1 MRFGLIMSEAFTGLR
16 RNLSMVVSVVLVT
29 FVSLTFVGAA
39 ILMQMQIGTMR
50 DFWVERAQVAVYM
63 CTTISTPATCSNGEA
78 TPEQV
83 EEVRAKLEG
92 SALAPL
98 IRELTFLD
106 HQQAY
111 DELLQI
117 AGEENASVIT
127 ADQVNETF
135 RITLV
140 DPEQS
145 DVIIEAFS
153 GMQGVELV
161 NDQMQ
166 YLDPLFSALT
176 IATYIAVGIAVLMLI
191 AAVLLIAT
199 TIRLSAYAR
208 RRELGIMR
216 LVGASNRFI
225 QTPFILEG
233 VFAALARVDP
243 RERRRHRRGAFRR
256 RPVSAQPR
264 RLRDDVGRHRRR
276 VARGAGPD
284 PGRCGAG
291 RAVRR
296 LRDPE
301 MAAGVR
307 SRVLAGVD

>member
-1 MRFGLIMSEAFTGLR
+1 MRAGLILSEAFSGLR

-39 ILMQMQIGTMR
+39 ILMQMQIATMR

-63 CTTISTPATCSNGEA
+63 CTTISTSATCVNGEA

-83 EEVRAKLEG
+83 EDVKAKLEG

-98 IRELTFLD
+98 IREMVFLN
-106 HQQAY
+106 HEQAY
-111 DELLQI
+111 QEYVDL
-117 AGEENASVIT
+117 AGEDNASVIT
-127 ADQVNETF
+127 PDQVNETF

-140 DPEQS
+140 DPSQS
-145 DVIIEAFS
+145 DVLIEAFS
-153 GMQGVELV
+153 GMQGVEDV
-161 NDQMQ
+161 KDQMQ

-176 IATYIAVGIAVLMLI
+176 IATYIAVGIAALMLI

-233 VFAALARVDP
+233 VFAALLGSLLA
-243 RERRRHRRGAFRR
+243 
-256 RPVSAQPR
+256 SA
-264 RLRDDVGRHRRR
+264 
-276 VARGAGPD
+276 A
-284 PGRCGAG
+284 
-291 RAVRR
+291 
-296 LRDPE
+296 
-301 MAAGVR
+301 
-307 SRVLAGVD
+307 VLAGVYFGVDKYLRNRVDFVTTWVDLGDAWLVVPVLILVGVLLAALSAGFAIRRWLRA

>member
-1 MRFGLIMSEAFTGLR
+1 MRFGLIMSEAYTGLR
-16 RNLSMVVSVVLVT
+16 RNVSMVVSVVLVT
-29 FVSLTFVGAA
+29 FVSLTLVGAA

-63 CTTISTPATCSNGEA
+63 CTSISTPATCSNGEA

-83 EEVRAKLEG
+83 DEVSAKLEG

-98 IRELTFLD
+98 IREMEFLD

-127 ADQVNETF
+127 PEQVNETF

-153 GMQGVELV
+153 GTQGVELV
-161 NDQMQ
+161 QDQMQ

-176 IATYIAVGIAVLMLI
+176 IATYIAVGIAALMLI

-199 TIRLSAYAR
+199 TIRLSAFAR

-225 QTPFILEG
+225 QTPFIIEG
-233 VFAALARVDP
+233 VIAALLGSVLASAAVVAGVHFGVDQYLRNRVDFVTTWV
-243 RERRRHRRGAFRR
+243 GMADAWLVV
-256 RPVSAQPR
+256 PV
-264 RLRDDVGRHRRR
+264 LILVG
-276 VARGAGPD
+276 V
-284 PGRCGAG
+284 
-291 RAVRR
+291 
-296 LRDPE
+296 
-301 MAAGVR
+301 
-307 SRVLAGVD
+307 VLAALSASFAIRRWLRA